1 MMPLIGLWYL
11 QDLFQALLSERFLAP
26 DLFLVFLIYRVT
38 KNPREASPVIWPAL
52 VGGLLWDLR
61 WTSLPGFT
69 GAVYAFLAALCVV
82 AWNHIPYPGRNA
94 GLFFLLAF
102 STQFFASLV
111 RFIFWGGFRGSL
123 TGALVFQLCSAV
135 PVIIAAALAVAAGM
149 DEDNARH

>member
-52 VGGLLWDLR
+52 VGGLFWDLR

-82 AWNHIPYPGRNA
+82 AWNHIPYPG
-94 GLFFLLAF
+94 GTPVFF
-102 STQFFASLV
+102 SSSP
-111 RFIFWGGFRGSL
+111 FRRSFL
-123 TGALVFQLCSAV
+123 RAW
-135 PVIIAAALAVAAGM
+135 
-149 DEDNARH
+149 

>member
-52 VGGLLWDLR
+52 VGGLFWDLR

-94 GLFFLLAF
+94 GLFSSSPFRRRFLRA
-102 STQFFASLV
+102 
-111 RFIFWGGFRGSL
+111 W
-123 TGALVFQLCSAV
+123 
-135 PVIIAAALAVAAGM
+135 
-149 DEDNARH
+149 